1 MRRLDRECR
10 NLQQI
15 TADSLIGFNELLLRT
30 LVARRKACHSL
41 RAWPRPLDT
50 DAPHKMNTAPARRQV
65 LAWAEI
71 SLAIGSVTSIL
82 GMPIIVGALQDG
94 WGFTAEYAG
103 YVTSIDLA
111 GVLTGSVVT
120 SLLARRVDWRC
131 YVGAALVLSAA
142 FNFLCAPFHSLVAL
156 CCLRFAA
163 GVASGATYAS
173 SLTLLSR
180 NPDPAHG
187 FSMLILLQVLA
198 NAVVLALFPL
208 LNVRWGPAGIFVAI
222 AGVLMASL
230 AVVPLLPR
238 RDSVAKAQISA
249 RATQHRRHFAV
260 PLLPALCLTA
270 VALFYVTIGSYW
282 AYAERMGIGFGISM
296 EEVHWLLSAGV
307 LLSAAA
313 CLSARAVAHRIGQ
326 SRPLLFALAMLA
338 TTLLIHGMMPTP
350 TMFVITLAIL
360 QLCWNF
366 IDIFQLGTLAVLD
379 PSGRAAALVPAAQ
392 GAALAAGPA
401 AAGFVLRLGKG
412 YTAVLLLA
420 GFMSALAAVIYAVV
434 HRRYRSESAAL
445 RIAF

>member
-1 MRRLDRECR
+1 
-10 NLQQI
+10 
-15 TADSLIGFNELLLRT
+15 
-30 LVARRKACHSL
+30 
-41 RAWPRPLDT
+41 
-50 DAPHKMNTAPARRQV
+50 MNTAPARQQV
-65 LAWAEI
+65 LVGAEI
-71 SLAIGSVTSIL
+71 SLAIGSVTPIL

-94 WGFTAEYAG
+94 WGYTPEYAG

-111 GVLTGSVVT
+111 GVLAGSVAT
-120 SLLARRVDWRC
+120 SLMARRVDWRC
-131 YVGAALVLSAA
+131 YVGAALALSAA
-142 FNFLCAPFHSLVAL
+142 FNLLCAPFHSVVAL

-163 GVASGATYAS
+163 GFASGATYAS

-180 NPDPAHG
+180 NAEPARG
-187 FSMLILLQVLA
+187 FSFLILLQVLA
-198 NAVVLALFPL
+198 NAIVLALFPL

-222 AGVLMASL
+222 AGVLLASL

-238 RDSVAKAQISA
+238 RDSPAMEQLPA
-249 RATQHRRHFAV
+249 RATQHRSRFSV
-260 PLLPALCLTA
+260 PLLPALCLMA

-282 AYAERMGIGFGISM
+282 AYAERMGMGFGISM

-313 CLSARAVAHRIGQ
+313 CLSARAVARRIGQ
-326 SRPLLFALAMLA
+326 SRALLLALAMLA
-338 TTLLIHGMMPTP
+338 TTLLIHGVVPTP
-350 TMFVITLAIL
+350 AMFVVTLAVL

-420 GFMSALAAVIYAVV
+420 GFMSALAAVIYAIV
-434 HRRYRSESAAL
+434 HRRYRNESVPV
-445 RIAF
+445 RIAFQEGKDSTCHRQNL

>member
-1 MRRLDRECR
+1 M
-10 NLQQI
+10 
-15 TADSLIGFNELLLRT
+15 
-30 LVARRKACHSL
+30 
-41 RAWPRPLDT
+41 
-50 DAPHKMNTAPARRQV
+50 PHKMNTAPARLPV

-71 SLAIGSVTSIL
+71 SLAIGSVTPIL

-94 WGFTAEYAG
+94 WGYTADYAG

-131 YVGAALVLSAA
+131 YVGAALALSAT
-142 FNFLCAPFHSLVAL
+142 FNLLCAPFHGLVAL

-163 GVASGATYAS
+163 GVTSGATYAS

-180 NPDPAHG
+180 HAEPARG
-187 FSMLILLQVLA
+187 FSIMILLQVLA
-198 NAVVLALFPL
+198 NAIVLALFPL
-208 LNVRWGPAGIFVAI
+208 LNVRWGPPGIFVAV
-222 AGVLMASL
+222 AGVLL
-230 AVVPLLPR
+230 ATLAAVPLLPR
-238 RDSVAKAQISA
+238 RDSAAKAQLPA
-249 RATQHRRHFAV
+249 RAAERRRRFAI
-260 PLLPALCLTA
+260 PLLPALCLIA

-296 EEVHWLLSAGV
+296 QEVHWLLSAGV

-313 CLSARAVAHRIGQ
+313 CVSARAVARRIGQ
-326 SRPLLFALAMLA
+326 SRPLLLALALLA
-338 TTLLIHGMMPTP
+338 TTLLIHGMLPTP
-350 TMFVITLAIL
+350 TMFVVTLAVL

-366 IDIFQLGTLAVLD
+366 IDIFQLGTLAILD

-401 AAGFVLRLGKG
+401 AAGFVLSLGKG
-412 YTAVLLLA
+412 YTAVLFLA

-434 HRRYRSESAAL
+434 HRRYRSESVSV

>member
-1 MRRLDRECR
+1 L
-10 NLQQI
+10 
-15 TADSLIGFNELLLRT
+15 A
-30 LVARRKACHSL
+30 
-41 RAWPRPLDT
+41 RPLGT
-50 DAPHKMNTAPARRQV
+50 DAPHKVNSAPARQQV

-71 SLAIGSVTSIL
+71 SLAIGSVTPIL

-94 WGFTAEYAG
+94 WGYTAEYAG
-103 YVTSIDLA
+103 YITSIDLA

-120 SLLARRVDWRC
+120 SLTARRVDWRW
-131 YVGAALVLSAA
+131 YVGAALTLCAA
-142 FNFLCAPFHSLVAL
+142 CNWLCAPFHGVVAL

-163 GVASGATYAS
+163 GVTSGATYAS

-180 NPDPAHG
+180 HTEPARG
-187 FSMLILLQVLA
+187 FSILILLQVLA
-198 NAVVLALFPL
+198 NAIVLALFPL
-208 LNVRWGPAGIFVAI
+208 LNVRWGPAGIFMAI
-222 AGVLMASL
+222 AGVLLASL

-238 RDSVAKAQISA
+238 RASAAEAQLPA
-249 RATQHRRHFAV
+249 GATQPRRRLAI
-260 PLLPALCLTA
+260 PLLPALCLMA

-296 EEVHWLLSAGV
+296 ERVHWLLSAGV

-313 CLSARAVAHRIGQ
+313 CLSARAIAHRIGQ
-326 SRPLLFALAMLA
+326 SRPLLLALAMLA
-338 TTLLIHGMMPTP
+338 TTLLIHGMLPTP
-350 TMFVITLAIL
+350 TMFVITLAVL

-401 AAGFVLRLGKG
+401 IAGFVLRLGKG
-412 YTAVLLLA
+412 YTAVLYLA

-434 HRRYRSESAAL
+434 HRRYRSESL

>member
-1 MRRLDRECR
+1 
-10 NLQQI
+10 
-15 TADSLIGFNELLLRT
+15 
-30 LVARRKACHSL
+30 
-41 RAWPRPLDT
+41 
-50 DAPHKMNTAPARRQV
+50 MNTTSSRQPV
-65 LAWAEI
+65 LVWAEI

-94 WGFTAEYAG
+94 WGYTAEYAG

-120 SLLARRVDWRC
+120 SLMAHRVDWRC
-131 YVGAALVLSAA
+131 YVGAALALSAT
-142 FNFLCAPFHSLVAL
+142 FNLLCAPFHSIVAL

-163 GVASGATYAS
+163 GAGSGATYAS

-180 NPDPAHG
+180 HAEPARG
-187 FSMLILLQVLA
+187 FSILILLQVLA
-198 NAVVLALFPL
+198 NAMVLALFPL
-208 LNVRWGPAGIFVAI
+208 LNERWGPGAIFIAI
-222 AGVLMASL
+222 AGGLLASL
-230 AVVPLLPR
+230 VVVPLLPG
-238 RDSVAKAQISA
+238 RDLAAKGQLTA
-249 RATQHRRHFAV
+249 RATQHHRHFAV
-260 PLLPALCLTA
+260 PFLPALCLMA

-282 AYAERMGIGFGISM
+282 AYAERMGIGFGITM

-326 SRPLLFALAMLA
+326 SRPLLLALAILA
-338 TTLLIHGMMPTP
+338 TTLLIHGMVPTP
-350 TMFVITLAIL
+350 TMFVVTLAVL

-392 GAALAAGPA
+392 GVALAAGPA
-401 AAGFVLRLGKG
+401 AAGFVLGLGKG
-412 YTAVLLLA
+412 YSAVLLLA
-420 GFMSALAAVIYAVV
+420 GFTSALAAVTYAVV
-434 HRRYRSESAAL
+434 HRRYRSESVPV